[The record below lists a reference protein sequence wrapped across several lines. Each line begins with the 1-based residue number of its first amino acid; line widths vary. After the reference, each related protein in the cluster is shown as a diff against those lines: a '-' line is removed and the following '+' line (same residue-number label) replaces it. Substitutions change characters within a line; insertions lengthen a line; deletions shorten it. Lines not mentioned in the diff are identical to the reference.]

1 MAMTDGQV
9 QDDGSTA
16 GSTTDG
22 RRTSTDGDRVPA
34 VRVADVRK
42 SYAETTAL
50 DGVSLSVDQ
59 GEVVGLLGP
68 NGAGKTTLVRAITG
82 TTGVEG
88 SVRVFGRPP
97 DAFDRSRIGVLPQTF
112 DPPERLT
119 ARELLAYYGGL
130 YDDAQSP
137 GEVLATVGVADSAA
151 TRYDRLSGG
160 QRRRVALAAALVN
173 DPDLLVL
180 DEPTAGID
188 PAGARAVRERIT
200 ALAAGGTTVVVTG
213 HDVDAV
219 EALAD
224 RVALLDDGEL
234 VAAGRPADLVAE
246 HGGASR
252 LFVATDDAVP
262 DRLAGH
268 ETARTERG
276 VVVRDVER
284 SAVGTVVDAL
294 ADADVA
300 YAALRWS
307 RPSLEDVYLALTGH
321 PDLAGVVGAGDL
333 NRAAAVAG
341 DGRDGE
347 SRVSPAG
354 TDGGDRQ

>member
-1 MAMTDGQV
+1 MNDGQA
-9 QDDGSTA
+9 Q
-16 GSTTDG
+16 DG
-22 RRTSTDGDRVPA
+22 RPSPRSPDDRAPA
-34 VRVADVRK
+34 VRVEAVRK
-42 SYAETTAL
+42 SYAETPAL
-50 DGVSLSVDQ
+50 SGVSLSV
-59 GEVVGLLGP
+59 GRGAVFGLLGP

-82 TTGVEG
+82 TTGVQG
-88 SVRVFGRPP
+88 SIEVFGRSPG
-97 DAFDRSRIGVLPQTF
+97 DLDRARIGVLPQTF

-130 YDDAQSP
+130 YERAQP
-137 GEVLATVGVADSAA
+137 PEEVLATVGVADRADV
-151 TRYDRLSGG
+151 RYDRLSGG

-188 PAGARAVRERIT
+188 PAGARAVRDRIT

-224 RVALLDDGEL
+224 RVALLDDGAL

-252 LFVATDDAVP
+252 LFVATDDPAP

-268 ETARTERG
+268 DTAATERG
-276 VVVRDVER
+276 LVVRDVER
-284 SAVGTVVDAL
+284 SAVGAVVDAL
-294 ADADVA
+294 TDADVD

-321 PDLAGVVGAGDL
+321 PELAGVVGAGDL

-341 DGRDGE
+341 DEGGDADADER
-347 SRVSPAG
+347 RVSASAG
-354 TDGGDRQ
+354 SADGGDGP